1 MFHIK
6 SKPGYNNEQ
15 VFVENYDY
23 LPNGHTRGRHQLAI
37 KAAYDK
43 SNSTDRGVTVQRQ
56 VSHLPSKKAFMNNMN
71 ACLCLVE
78 WVSEFMDLSYVG

>member
-43 SNSTDRGVTVQRQ
+43 SNSIDRGVTV
-56 VSHLPSKKAFMNNMN
+56 
-71 ACLCLVE
+71 
-78 WVSEFMDLSYVG
+78 